1 MTSWQTAGNLRSLSL
16 VMFLLFGFPCSVEG
30 EDWSRVPVTIVSQY
44 EYAGGKLNMLWARA
58 TTDKIDRKARAN
70 R

>member
-30 EDWSRVPVTIVSQY
+30 EDWSRVSVTIVSQY
-44 EYAGGKLNMLWARA
+44 EYAEGS
-58 TTDKIDRKARAN
+58 
-70 R
+70 